1 MVYCNNSSVGKSEY
15 FISSS
20 AASILL
26 LENIIY
32 FIYRLFVHFC
42 LGIHLLSESTVHE
55 RSSLWPSLCNTS
67 FQPVTGKFYYL
78 MEDIENCNRQFYL
91 LNIGIAVLLLL
102 ICIVSYKYRYRKR
115 DDILICNIYQYAE
128 NYYSNY
134 GTINYLLAI
143 LR

>member
-1 MVYCNNSSVGKSEY
+1 MVYCNNSTIGKSEY

-20 AASILL
+20 ATSILL
-26 LENIIY
+26 LENVIP
-32 FIYRLFVHFC
+32 FIYTLFVHFC

-55 RSSLWPSLCNTS
+55 WSSLWPSLCNTS
-67 FQPVTGKFYYL
+67 FQPVTG

-128 NYYSNY
+128 N
-134 GTINYLLAI
+134 
-143 LR
+143 